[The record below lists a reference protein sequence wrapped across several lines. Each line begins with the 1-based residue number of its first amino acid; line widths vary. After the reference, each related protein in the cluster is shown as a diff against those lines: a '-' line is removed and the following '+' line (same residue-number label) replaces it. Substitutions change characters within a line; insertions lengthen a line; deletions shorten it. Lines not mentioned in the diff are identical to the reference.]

1 MNIIGFFLKE
11 TLFSKM
17 FLKKLWIKQ
26 YQKAYYNSNVLTLD
40 KYWQLIPEFYSYITI
55 IDIHYKA
62 EYIDLEKGYI
72 NYKVIIKIREKYY
85 SFNYTYSPFGA
96 DNYDVD
102 QELREVKPTNVVVTK
117 YI

>member
-1 MNIIGFFLKE
+1 ML
-11 TLFSKM
+11 
-17 FLKKLWIKQ
+17 LKKLWIKQ

-55 IDIHYKA
+55 IDIRYKA

-72 NYKVIIKIREKYY
+72 NYKAIIKIREKYY

-102 QELREVKPTNVVVTK
+102 QELIEVKPTNVVVTK